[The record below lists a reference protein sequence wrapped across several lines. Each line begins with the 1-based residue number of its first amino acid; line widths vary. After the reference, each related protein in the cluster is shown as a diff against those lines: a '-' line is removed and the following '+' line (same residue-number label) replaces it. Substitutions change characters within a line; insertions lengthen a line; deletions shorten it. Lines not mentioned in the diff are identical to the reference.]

1 MQCSTP
7 RRLHALEFKQAVVAE
22 CRQPGASV
30 SAVALAHGLNANL
43 VRKWLTGRGL
53 RRLGPGGCEPLQTGE
68 VVVDATAT
76 AAPSMRFVPV
86 ALADAQ
92 RDAAAQPGPDAAADI
107 HIGLQRGGAQL
118 TVRWPASHAGACAAW
133 LIELAGAIRR

>member
-1 MQCSTP
+1 MQRSTA
-7 RRLHALEFKQAVVAE
+7 RRVHALEFKQAVVAE

-30 SAVALAHGLNANL
+30 SAVALTHGLNANL
-43 VRKWLTGRGL
+43 VRKWLSGRGL
-53 RRLGPGGCEPLQTGE
+53 RRVVPGGCEPSPAGE
-68 VVVDATAT
+68 IVAGATAA

-86 ALADAQ
+86 ALAAAQ
-92 RDAAAQPGPDAAADI
+92 RDAAAQPVPDAAADI
-107 HIGLQRGGAQL
+107 HIGLQRSGAQL